1 MRFHIHPP
9 KPWAEILPR
18 ASEQARDLVSRLVV
32 YESGDRITAEE
43 VSLLT
48 QRSHVEGITDTYQGA
63 ETPFL

>member
-1 MRFHIHPP
+1 MYPP

-18 ASEQARDLVSRLVV
+18 ASEQARDLISRLVV
-32 YESGDRITAEE
+32 YESADRITAEE

-48 QRSHVEGITDTYQGA
+48 HEMRVERSLNTYEGA